1 MCMFWG
7 CIVAAFMAVACGE
20 DSPLMSPPL
29 SVATMP
35 ALATEDQPQEVDPAR
50 SSAPDPV
57 SPTIPRSAPLQ
68 EMAVER
74 AFPNLSF
81 GRMVDLTFPD
91 DGTNRLF
98 LVLQPGRIEV
108 FENEQSVDSTMTFL
122 DITGR
127 VNDGGNEEGLL
138 GLAFD
143 PDYRD
148 NGHFYVNYT
157 ASSPRRTVVS
167 RFSVSTDDPDRADP
181 GSERAILEVEQPFSN
196 HNGGQVAFGPDGYLY
211 IGLGDG
217 GSAGDSRGNSQD
229 LDTLL
234 GTILRIDVRSTGAG
248 KAYAIPSDNPF
259 AGNDDGARGEIW
271 AYGLRNPWRFS
282 FDSETGDLWAA
293 DVGQNAWEEIDIIKP
308 GLNYGWNVMEGAH
321 CYLGG
326 RTARQLLAAGSEGC
340 DKTGLEAP
348 ITEYGRDD
356 GCSVTGGFVYR
367 GQRLPSLYGAY
378 VYGDFCSGKL
388 WALRYDGGAVTEHL
402 ELVDSNLSISA
413 FGPDQSGELYILSFD
428 NKIYRLRSR

>member
-20 DSPLMSPPL
+20 DSPLMSPPP
-29 SVATMP
+29 SVATMS

-57 SPTIPRSAPLQ
+57 SPTIPQSAPLQ

-108 FENEQSVDSTMTFL
+108 FENEQSVDSTKTFL

-143 PDYRD
+143 PDFRT

-157 ASSPRRTVVS
+157 ASSPQRTVVS
-167 RFSVSTDDPDRADP
+167 RFSVSADDPDRADP
-181 GSERAILEVEQPFSN
+181 RSEQVILEVEQPFSN

-217 GSAGDSRGNSQD
+217 GSAGDPRGNGQN

-248 KAYAIPSDNPF
+248 NPYAIPSDNPF

-282 FDSETGDLWAA
+282 FDGETGNLWTG
-293 DVGQNAWEEIDIIKP
+293 DVGQNAWEEIDVIRP

-326 RTARQLLAAGSEGC
+326 RTARQLLAAGPEGC
-340 DKTGLEAP
+340 DMTGLEKP
-348 ITEYGRDD
+348 IAEYRHDD
-356 GCSVTGGFVYR
+356 GCSVTGGFIYR

-378 VYGDFCSGKL
+378 VYGDFCSGKI
-388 WALRYDGGAVTEHL
+388 WALRYDGTAVTEHL

-413 FGPDQSGELYILSFD
+413 FGRDQSGELYMLSFD
-428 NKIYRLRSR
+428 NKIYRLGPR